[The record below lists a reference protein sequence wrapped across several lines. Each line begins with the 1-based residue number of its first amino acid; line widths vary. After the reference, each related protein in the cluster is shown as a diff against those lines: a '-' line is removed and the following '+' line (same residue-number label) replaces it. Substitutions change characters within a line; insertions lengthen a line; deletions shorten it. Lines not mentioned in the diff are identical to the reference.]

1 MEMIYL
7 DNSATT
13 ALSEISIERLK
24 EGYEKFGNP
33 SSLHSAGLE
42 AEKLIRCA
50 RGELLS
56 ALGIRD
62 SSEYTAI
69 FTSSGTESD
78 NLAILGTLRAKN
90 FRFTPRIITSEGEH
104 AAVKMSL
111 EQAKKEGAEIVTLKT
126 TGGTID
132 RDELASLVNERTVL
146 VSIMTVNNETG
157 ALYDIKNLFSLV
169 KRINPQTITHT
180 DCVQGFLK
188 IPFSM
193 PLSGADMLTVSGHK
207 IHAPKGVGAL
217 VVKNSIIKSK
227 RIVPIIHGGG
237 QEGNLR
243 SGTENVAGI
252 YALGGAAKEGS
263 ASVSAF
269 YEKAAR
275 LREIFINTLGDTA
288 RINTPKEYAPHIIS
302 VTLPSIRSE
311 TMLHYLSSK
320 GVYIS
325 SGSACSSNSG
335 HKSTTLLSFGLSP
348 KEADSTIR
356 VSLSEYTTES
366 EVIFAANAIKDG
378 CGSLAR
384 A

>member
-1 MEMIYL
+1 
-7 DNSATT
+7 
-13 ALSEISIERLK
+13 
-24 EGYEKFGNP
+24 
-33 SSLHSAGLE
+33 
-42 AEKLIRCA
+42 
-50 RGELLS
+50 
-56 ALGIRD
+56 
-62 SSEYTAI
+62 
-69 FTSSGTESD
+69 
-78 NLAILGTLRAKN
+78 
-90 FRFTPRIITSEGEH
+90 
-104 AAVKMSL
+104 
-111 EQAKKEGAEIVTLKT
+111 
-126 TGGTID
+126 
-132 RDELASLVNERTVL
+132 
-146 VSIMTVNNETG
+146 
-157 ALYDIKNLFSLV
+157 
-169 KRINPQTITHT
+169 
-180 DCVQGFLK
+180 
-188 IPFSM
+188 
-193 PLSGADMLTVSGHK
+193 MLTVSGHK

-269 YEKAAR
+269 YEKASR

-288 RINTPKEYAPHIIS
+288 RINTPSAYAPHIIS
-302 VTLPSIRSE
+302 ITLPSIRSE

-378 CGSLAR
+378 CGSLA
-384 A
+384 